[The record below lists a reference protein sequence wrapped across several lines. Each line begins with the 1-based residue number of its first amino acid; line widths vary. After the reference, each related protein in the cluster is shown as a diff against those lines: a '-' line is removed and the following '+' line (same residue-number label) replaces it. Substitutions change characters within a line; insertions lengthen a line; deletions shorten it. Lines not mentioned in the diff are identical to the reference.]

1 MGKQRNKQNEQNNE
15 ELEKKKSLK
24 YFHGEAG
31 AGAIEESCN
40 AYAPASMIAAGAGDS
55 MVALLSS
62 LNNFVA
68 ALLYT
73 KVPSVIQRL
82 GSRKKAILILAFLD
96 AISWLPLIIILLFLK
111 PMNPLWLIPCW
122 IINLIPGMLYQPAR
136 SSWLADL
143 VPAATRGRYFSLRS
157 AISGAVYL
165 VSFYVMSYVLQLF
178 NGQILIGF
186 AIIFLISFVVT
197 IVSFLIYTRIHNTN
211 MAVEK
216 DTDFGFFDFLGETR
230 RRNLGKFILFVA
242 LFQFTVYLASPL
254 FAIYMLRDLHFSY
267 MFYAMI
273 FSTEFVAKVLIV
285 TFWGRYSD
293 KAGNLK
299 VMRIVCLGIPFVPLL
314 WLASPNIAYLVLVQ
328 LFSGACWAGFDLC
341 SGNFI
346 YEAAPPGKRLK
357 YIAYHKALSTLFMA
371 LGALAGVYL
380 LSVVRPVLGHNILAL
395 FVLSGVLRLALTM
408 VMFPKLKEVR
418 GTMRSCL
425 NEPAMVTAV
434 APTVMHRQA
443 LLRRPNEW
451 IRFGRPMAPEAVAV
465 QDETEPITGSRGLFY
480 RQREWPMFS
489 KSQGFEAS
497 PSESQSEP
505 VATSQG
511 LFHQPR
517 GWAQFDRPLAT
528 EATTAEPQT
537 RSEKVAANWGL
548 FYRPGEWSMFGRPQA
563 PQASYPHAQSETETV
578 AAKRGLF
585 HRAQGWFGSD
595 KPATAEKN
603 IRQLGRL
610 QPATVLA

>member
-1 MGKQRNKQNEQNNE
+1 MSEQRNKQNEQNNE

-24 YFHGEAG
+24 YFHGEVG
-31 AGAIEESCN
+31 AEAVGEASN
-40 AYAPASMIAAGAGDS
+40 AYAPASLMAAGAGS
-55 MVALLSS
+55 STVAMMST

-68 ALLYT
+68 ALLYI
-73 KVPSVIQRL
+73 KVPAVIQKM
-82 GSRKKAILILAFLD
+82 GSRKKAILLLALLD
-96 AISWLPLIIILLFLK
+96 AIGWLPLIAILLFFK
-111 PMNPLWLIPCW
+111 PINPIWLIPCW
-122 IINLIPGMLYQPAR
+122 IVNLIPGMLLAPAR

-143 VPAATRGRYFSLRS
+143 VPANIRGRYFGLRA
-157 AISGAVYL
+157 AISGAVYIGT
-165 VSFYVMSYVLQLF
+165 FYVFSCVLQIF
-178 NGQILIGF
+178 NDQALNGF
-186 AIIFLISFVVT
+186 ALLFFVAFVAGLIC
-197 IVSFLIYTRIHNTN
+197 FLIYSRIHNTP
-211 MAVEK
+211 VTPEK

-242 LFQFTVYLASPL
+242 LFQFAVYLASPF
-254 FAIYMLRDLHFSY
+254 FAPYILGNLHFSY
-267 MFYAMI
+267 I
-273 FSTEFVAKVLIV
+273 FFALVFSSEFLAKVLIV
-285 TFWGRYSD
+285 TFWGKYAD
-293 KAGNLK
+293 KGGNLK
-299 VMRIVCLGIPFVPLL
+299 IMRIVSFAIPFVPLL
-314 WLASPNIAYLVLVQ
+314 WLASHNIIYLVMVQ

-380 LSVVRPVLGHNILAL
+380 LSVVRPVLGYNILAL
-395 FVLSGVLRLALTM
+395 FVLSGVLRLAVTM
-408 VMFPKLKEVR
+408 VMFPKLREVR

-451 IRFGRPMAPEAVAV
+451 IRFGRPMAPEAVTVAE
-465 QDETEPITGSRGLFY
+465 QTEPTIGSRGLFY
-480 RQREWPMFS
+480 RQREWPVFS

-505 VATSQG
+505 VATSRG

-563 PQASYPHAQSETETV
+563 PQASYPHAQSETDTV